1 VLFVTVAAA
10 PGPLRVHRPRRG
22 PLAAPNPHGGSC
34 CGRWW
39 SAAARWRPLRIQW
52 WR

>member
-10 PGPLRVHRPRRG
+10 PGPLRVYRPRRG